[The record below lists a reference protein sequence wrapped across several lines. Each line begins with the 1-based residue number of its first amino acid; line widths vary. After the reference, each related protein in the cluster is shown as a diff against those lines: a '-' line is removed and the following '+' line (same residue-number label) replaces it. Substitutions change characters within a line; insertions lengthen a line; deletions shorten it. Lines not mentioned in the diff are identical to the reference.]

1 MNWIKRVLHISEKI
15 KKVLKKRPT
24 KEEIESSD
32 WTSCCKGPVLK
43 KELEENLWVC
53 NSCGKHHRISSRQ
66 RFDIFF
72 GKNNYEIIKTPI
84 PKDDPLG
91 FEDSKKYT
99 DRLKDARKKTNQDC
113 AVMIAR
119 GNVNGINI
127 TAGAINFDFIG
138 GSIASAEGEAII
150 TGIQHA
156 IDNNNPFVFFP
167 CGGGQRM
174 MESPIALAQMTRTT
188 LAVNELKKNNI
199 PYIICFTDPTAG
211 GITASFA
218 MLGDITLAEP
228 NSLIAFAGRRVIQ
241 ATVKE
246 DLPENFQRA
255 EYVQECGFVDLIVE
269 RKDLQ
274 EKISSLLS
282 ILLKKNSDI
291 NIKISDETSE
301 ANFKTTAKAS

>member
-301 ANFKTTAKAS
+301 ANFDTTAKAS

>member
-1 MNWIKRVLHISEKI
+1 MNWIKRVLHIGEKI

-99 DRLKDARKKTNQDC
+99 DRLKDAREKTNQDC

-119 GNVNGINI
+119 GNVDGINI

-188 LAVNELKKNNI
+188 LAVSELKKNNI

-218 MLGDITLAEP
+218 MLGDIILAEP

-301 ANFKTTAKAS
+301 ANFEATAKAS

>member
-66 RFDIFF
+66 RLDVFF
-72 GKNNYEIIKTPI
+72 GKNNYEIIETPI

-301 ANFKTTAKAS
+301 ANFETTAKAS

>member
-1 MNWIKRVLHISEKI
+1 MNWIKRVLHIGEKI

-66 RFDIFF
+66 RFDVFF

-119 GNVNGINI
+119 GNLNGINI

-138 GSIASAEGEAII
+138 GCIASAEGEAII

-174 MESPIALAQMTRTT
+174 MESPIALAQMTRTS

-199 PYIICFTDPTAG
+199 PYIVCFTDPTAG

-291 NIKISDETSE
+291 NTKISDETSE
-301 ANFKTTAKAS
+301 ANFETAAKAS

>member
-1 MNWIKRVLHISEKI
+1 MNWIKRVLHIGEKI

-99 DRLKDARKKTNQDC
+99 DRLKDARKKTKQDC
-113 AVMIAR
+113 AVMIGR
-119 GNVNGINI
+119 GNVKGINI

-218 MLGDITLAEP
+218 MLGDITIAEP

-301 ANFKTTAKAS
+301 TNFETTAKAS